1 MIYSKVGH
9 QKLNFTSLDDEKP
22 QNLPD
27 RKPPNKNRPNLDKD
41 EEEKQ
46 DPVLIIGKQV
56 SAGDNIED
64 QKSVKVKHIFDI
76 NILWLN
82 KFAILKKIIKD
93 INRGDKYSVNRNDVK
108 YIQDVFVKYIFPLDD
123 EQIVSDYIEFS
134 PKEENSIDYK
144 VSMHSYHNYVLEPN
158 KSIINSL
165 IKSDE

>member
-1 MIYSKVGH
+1 M
-9 QKLNFTSLDDEKP
+9 
-22 QNLPD
+22 PD

-76 NILWLN
+76 NILGLN
-82 KFAILKKIIKD
+82 NFAILKKIIKD
-93 INRGDKYSVNRNDVK
+93 INRGDKYSVNKNEVK

-134 PKEENSIDYK
+134 PK
-144 VSMHSYHNYVLEPN
+144 
-158 KSIINSL
+158 
-165 IKSDE
+165 